1 MGELPRGHHR
11 GWARQSARGVC
22 NITQKY
28 EWHFRSC
35 LWCKAVEKKEAHP
48 LHMPCCAAKAKC
60 RIWCRPFHSLCWNLQ
75 RLFQCFVTLC
85 FRSQPKPRILL
96 PGMSAKVL
104 RNGMPTGNMLALRK
118 IGAQRDTMNWLQ
130 ESMSN
135 TAASIPP
142 PIGVFLNAKFKQAS
156 EFAVDIGVSE
166 LSDYDSNGKSIKAQV
181 SLWDV
186 PSSQSW
192 AR

>member
-1 MGELPRGHHR
+1 
-11 GWARQSARGVC
+11 
-22 NITQKY
+22 
-28 EWHFRSC
+28 
-35 LWCKAVEKKEAHP
+35 
-48 LHMPCCAAKAKC
+48 
-60 RIWCRPFHSLCWNLQ
+60 
-75 RLFQCFVTLC
+75 
-85 FRSQPKPRILL
+85 
-96 PGMSAKVL
+96 MSAKVL

-181 SLWDV
+181 SL
-186 PSSQSW
+186 
-192 AR
+192 